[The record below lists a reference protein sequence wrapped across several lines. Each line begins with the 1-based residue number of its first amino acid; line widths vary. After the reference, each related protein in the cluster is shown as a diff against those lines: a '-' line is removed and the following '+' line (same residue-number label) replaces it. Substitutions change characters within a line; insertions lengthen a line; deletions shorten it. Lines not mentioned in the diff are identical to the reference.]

1 MLARCVSINAL
12 FLLSASLAQAQPE
25 RERAFE
31 LFERAEAEYA
41 GGDLEEAERLL
52 AEALSIFHEPALVY
66 NLARARERLGRTEEA
81 IAGYRAYLEEV
92 PDAPNRGVIERQI
105 ETLERSLRT
114 PEREPEPEPAPERR
128 PPVESDPPLVIPLV
142 FGGVGL
148 AALGTGAVLGG
159 LAVAERD
166 AAIEAP
172 SQRDG
177 MAALDRGE
185 TLATVAN
192 VLFSAGG
199 AVLAVGVVWAIVALA
214 AAGDES
220 VALDRGA
227 IVF

>member
-1 MLARCVSINAL
+1 MLARCASINAL
-12 FLLSASLAQAQPE
+12 FLISSSLALAQPE
-25 RERAFE
+25 RERAYE
-31 LFERAEAEYA
+31 LFEQAEAEYA

-81 IAGYRAYLEEV
+81 IAGYRAYLEEL

-114 PEREPEPEPAPERR
+114 PEPEPEPEPERR
-128 PPVESDPPLVIPLV
+128 PPVESDPPLVIPLI

-192 VLFSAGG
+192 VLFAAGG
-199 AVLAVGVVWAIVALA
+199 AVLAVGVVWAVVALA
-214 AAGDES
+214 TAGDES
-220 VALDRGA
+220 MALDRGS